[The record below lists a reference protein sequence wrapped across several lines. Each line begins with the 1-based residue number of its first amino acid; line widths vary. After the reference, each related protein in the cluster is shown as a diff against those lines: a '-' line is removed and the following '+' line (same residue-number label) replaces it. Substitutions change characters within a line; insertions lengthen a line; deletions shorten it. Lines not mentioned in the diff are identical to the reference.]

1 MIQSQVK
8 RDITTENIGETTKMT
23 VEKSDEVEQHI
34 VKVLTENYKY
44 PIKSHVREVV
54 SNHWDANFMAGKPD
68 APIYVK
74 MYRDETNQWV
84 LETSDEALGMD
95 EIDFDM
101 YYMKIGASN
110 KRNNPFVIGGKGCG
124 AKAILSYTDSYE
136 VITRKNGLEYKFL
149 VFKGAYLPEKLKIY
163 EKETD
168 KPNGVIVKVK
178 INRWDESEFKEA
190 CFEQL
195 CYFPTVI
202 FQFEGDNTNYLSKK
216 VFETDL
222 FKWSELYPSNE
233 LHISL
238 GLTHYEID
246 WKVLGISKI
255 NLPVAI
261 KISLDSG
268 IDVFFNR
275 ESIIYNEFAKS
286 YIKDNISKI
295 ADYFVEKYNSQQK
308 DEYELLEV
316 FDKITDTNK
325 YVTLGNEEFRINDLL
340 QYTTIQPKGLKIKSV
355 DIMKP
360 EFYYNL
366 KQYFLDEYETLVDY
380 NRGKWSVKHVKSNH
394 GCNRLLEKIKHI
406 EVDKVPT
413 GLLKKFLLEK
423 YTDSRVLFIKKVN
436 KRRLGSV
443 KFKYSHNN
451 LINYTNILDL
461 EWNDKQNWRSKIQEF
476 NFVENQFKSL
486 IINELN
492 VENSNEYL
500 NWLANYKEEQKL
512 NRKSPSYRPSSS
524 YQKLNKTAED
534 ITIQIACKKDIG
546 DGCKFVKKAV
556 KITDLNKLHKSTK
569 ALHIYFSEEQ
579 KERAKEFYEL
589 FNQKYNV
596 CIISPRELKRL
607 QEINPKQFMTETEF
621 IQSRPFCK
629 IMSSLK
635 YEKAIDNFNDIY
647 RNSQCEII
655 DNVLNKFK
663 EQREILKDYVR
674 QNRKDVPDRLLQE
687 LKEIAELQN
696 LYDKSLD
703 DVYNEFVK
711 NTEKYSFLSCLKKP
725 NSWEHEKV
733 AKYKR
738 LVNSLLL
745 MQKKY
750 NNFEDLDIVVTE
762 KPQEVTK
769 IEEET
774 ILEEQLET
782 V

>member
-8 RDITTENIGETTKMT
+8 RDIITEDIGETTKMT

-44 PIKSHVREVV
+44 PIKSHIREVV

-74 MYRDETNQWV
+74 MYKDETNQWV

-95 EIDFDM
+95 ETDFDM

-110 KRNNPFVIGGKGCG
+110 KRNNPFIIGGKGCG

-178 INRWDESEFKEA
+178 INRWDESKFKEA

-202 FQFEGDNTNYLSKK
+202 FQFEGDNTDYLSKK

-246 WKVLGISKI
+246 WRILGINKI

-261 KISLDSG
+261 KIPLDSG

-286 YIKDNISKI
+286 YIKDKISKI
-295 ADYFVEKYNSQQK
+295 ANYFVEKYNEQTP

-316 FDKITDTNK
+316 FNRITDSDK
-325 YVTLGNEEFRINDLL
+325 YVTLGNKEFQINDLL
-340 QYTTIQPKGLKIKSV
+340 QYSTVQPKELKIKGI

-366 KQYFLDEYETLVDY
+366 RNQYLKEYETLADY
-380 NRGKWSVKHVKSNH
+380 NRGKWSTKYVKTNH

-413 GLLKKFLLEK
+413 GLVKKFLLEK
-423 YTDSRVLFIKKVN
+423 YTDNRVLFIKKVK
-436 KRRLGSV
+436 KRRLGNI
-443 KFKYSHNN
+443 KFSLHDANQ
-451 LINYTNILDL
+451 LNYTYILDL
-461 EWNDKQNWRSKIQEF
+461 EWNDKQNWRNKIQEF

-486 IINELN
+486 IISELN
-492 VENSNEYL
+492 VENSTEYL
-500 NWLANYKEEQKL
+500 NWLANYKEQQKL
-512 NRKSPSYRPSSS
+512 NRKSPFYKPTGN
-524 YQKLNKTAED
+524 YQRLNKTAED
-534 ITIQIACKKDIG
+534 ITIQVACKKEIG
-546 DGCKFVKKAV
+546 DGTKFVKKAV
-556 KITDLNKLHKSTK
+556 KIADLNKLHKNTY
-569 ALHIYFSEEQ
+569 ALHIYFPEEQ
-579 KERAKEFYEL
+579 KERAKEYYEL
-589 FNQKYNV
+589 LGAKYSI
-596 CIISPRELKRL
+596 CILSPREIKRL
-607 QEINPKQFMTETEF
+607 PKIKNFMTEQEF

-629 IMSSLK
+629 IMTSLK
-635 YEKAIDNFNDIY
+635 YEKAIDNFDKIY
-647 RNSQCEII
+647 KNNQYEII
-655 DNVLNKFK
+655 DKVLEKFK
-663 EQREILKDYVR
+663 EQRDILKEYVR
-674 QNRKDVPDRLLQE
+674 KNGKDIPNNLLEE
-687 LKEIAELQN
+687 LKEVAELHN
-696 LYDKSLD
+696 LYDRSLD

-711 NTEKYSFLSCLKKP
+711 NIEKYSFFSCLQKP
-725 NSWEHEKV
+725 RFWDHEEV
-733 AKYKR
+733 VKYKK
-738 LVNSLLL
+738 LISCLLL
-745 MQKKY
+745 MKKKY
-750 NNFEDLDIVVTE
+750 NNFDDLEIDV
-762 KPQEVTK
+762 KPKQEN
-769 IEEET
+769 IILQEE
-774 ILEEQLET
+774 LS
-782 V
+782 

>member
-1 MIQSQVK
+1 MIQSQIK

-44 PIKSHVREVV
+44 PVKSHVREVV

-74 MYRDETNQWV
+74 MYKDETNQWV

-95 EIDFDM
+95 EKDFDM

-124 AKAILSYTDSYE
+124 AKAILSYSDSYE

-202 FQFEGDNTNYLSKK
+202 FQFESDNTDYLSKK

-261 KISLDSG
+261 KIPLDSG

-275 ESIIYNEFAKS
+275 ESIIYNEFAKT
-286 YIKDNISKI
+286 YIKDKIQKIS
-295 ADYFVEKYNSQQK
+295 DYFVEKYNEQQK

-316 FDKITDTNK
+316 FDNIKNKDK
-325 YVTLGNEEFRINDLL
+325 YVKLANEEFCINDLL
-340 QYTTIQPKGLKIKSV
+340 QYSTVKPKELKIKGV
-355 DIMKP
+355 ELEKP
-360 EFYYNL
+360 EYYWDNR
-366 KQYFLDEYETLVDY
+366 FHIFDEYISLVDY
-380 NRGKWSVKHVKSNH
+380 TSNSWAVKRISAPDFRDVTEKDVK
-394 GCNRLLEKIKHI
+394 LI
-406 EVDKVPT
+406 EVNRTPS
-413 GLLKKFLLEK
+413 GLIKKFLLQK
-423 YTDSRVLFIKKVN
+423 YSGKIKFISKVKQRKLGKKVYN
-436 KRRLGSV
+436 LRRDWD
-443 KFKYSHNN
+443 YM
-451 LINYTNILDL
+451 YILDL
-461 EWNDKQNWRSKIQEF
+461 VMKPKNTWRKVISEWQ
-476 NFVENQFKSL
+476 FVENQFKSL

-492 VENSNEYL
+492 VETSNDYL
-500 NWLANYKEEQKL
+500 TWLANYKEQQKL
-512 NRKSPSYRPSSS
+512 NRKSLSYKPSDN
-524 YQKLNKTAED
+524 YQRLNKTAED
-534 ITIQIACKKDIG
+534 ITIQVACKKYIG

-569 ALHIYFSEEQ
+569 ALHIYFTEENR
-579 KERAKEFYEL
+579 ERAKQYYEL
-589 FNQKYNV
+589 LKNRYSI
-596 CIISPRELKRL
+596 CILSPREIKRL
-607 QEINPKQFMTETEF
+607 PKIKNFMNEQEF

-629 IMSSLK
+629 IMTSLK
-635 YEKAIDNFNDIY
+635 YEKALDKYDDIY
-647 RNSQCEII
+647 RSSKSEII
-655 DNVLNKFK
+655 DNVLSKFRDQK
-663 EQREILKDYVR
+663 EVLRNYVR
-674 QNRKDVPDRLLQE
+674 QNGKNIPNNLLQE
-687 LKEIAELQN
+687 LKEIAELKG
-696 LYDKSLD
+696 LYDHSLD
-703 DVYNEFVK
+703 DVYNEFM
-711 NTEKYSFLSCLKKP
+711 NNISKYEFISCFKTP
-725 NSWEHEKV
+725 NAWDDEEV
-733 AKYKR
+733 AKYQK
-738 LVNSLLL
+738 VINSMLLL
-745 MQKKY
+745 KKKY
-750 NNFEDLDIVVTE
+750 NNFDDLDIVVTE

>member
-44 PIKSHVREVV
+44 PVKSHVREVV

-95 EIDFDM
+95 ETDFDM

-136 VITRKNGLEYKFL
+136 VITRKNGSEYKFL

-178 INRWDESEFKEA
+178 INRWDESEFKQA

-202 FQFEGDNTNYLSKK
+202 FQFEGDNTDYLSKK

-261 KISLDSG
+261 KIPLDSG

-286 YIKDNISKI
+286 YIKDKISKI

-316 FDKITDTNK
+316 FDRITNSNK
-325 YVTLGNEEFRINDLL
+325 YVTLGNEKFRINDLL
-340 QYTTIQPKGLKIKSV
+340 QYATIQPKELKIKGI

-360 EFYYNL
+360 EFYYN
-366 KQYFLDEYETLVDY
+366 KKNEYLDEYETLVDY
-380 NRGKWSVKHVKSNH
+380 NKGKWSVKHVKSNH
-394 GCNRLLEKIKHI
+394 GYNRLLEKIKHI

-413 GLLKKFLLEK
+413 GLVKKFLLEK
-423 YTDSRVLFIKKVN
+423 YTDNRVLFVKKVN
-436 KRRLGSV
+436 KRRLGNIRFSL
-443 KFKYSHNN
+443 HNAN
-451 LINYTNILDL
+451 SLNYTYILSLKWD
-461 EWNDKQNWRSKIQEF
+461 DKQNWRNKINEF
-476 NFVENQFKSL
+476 CYVEDQFKSK

-500 NWLANYKEEQKL
+500 NWLANYKEQQKL
-512 NRKSPSYRPSSS
+512 NRKSPSYRPSSN
-524 YQKLNKTAED
+524 YKRLNKTAED
-534 ITIQIACKKDIG
+534 ITIQVACRKDIG
-546 DGCKFVKKAV
+546 YGCKFVKKAV

-569 ALHIYFSEEQ
+569 ALHIYFPEEQ
-579 KERAKEFYEL
+579 KERAKEYYEL
-589 FNQKYNV
+589 LGTRYSV
-596 CIISPRELKRL
+596 CILSPREIKRL
-607 QEINPKQFMTETEF
+607 PTIKNFMTEKNF
-621 IQSRPFCK
+621 IESTKFAK
-629 IMSSLK
+629 IMTSLK
-635 YEKAIDNFNDIY
+635 YEKAIDNFDEIY
-647 RNSQCEII
+647 RSSSSEII
-655 DNVLNKFK
+655 DKVLEKFGN
-663 EQREILKDYVR
+663 QREILKEYT
-674 QNRKDVPDRLLQE
+674 RKNGKNVPNNLLEE
-687 LKEIAELQN
+687 LKEIAQLHN
-696 LYDKSLD
+696 LYDHSLD
-703 DVYNEFVK
+703 DVYSEFVK
-711 NTEKYSFLSCLKKP
+711 NTEKYEFISCLKKP
-725 NSWEHEKV
+725 NLWSDEEV
-733 AKYKR
+733 VKYRK
-738 LVNSLLL
+738 LINSLLL
-745 MQKKY
+745 IKQKY
-750 NNFEDLDIVVTE
+750 NNFEELEIEV
-762 KPQEVTK
+762 KPKQ
-769 IEEET
+769 EET